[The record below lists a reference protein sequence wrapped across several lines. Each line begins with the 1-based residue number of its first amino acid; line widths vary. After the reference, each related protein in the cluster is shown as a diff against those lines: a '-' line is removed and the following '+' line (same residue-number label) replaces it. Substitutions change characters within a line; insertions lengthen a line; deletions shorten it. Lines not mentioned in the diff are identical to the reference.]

1 MMSLISKHRSP
12 LLAALAGFLFG
23 LWFIGP
29 VNVWPTST
37 KWLSSGDMAHA
48 QYMWEYFRRTPLVQ
62 WPITAVRP
70 YGEDW
75 GTIFPATAGNVLAG
89 LPVKFLSSVL
99 PAQFQ
104 YLGLWTLSTFVLQG
118 VLAERLFVNFG
129 LQETERVLG
138 AMSFLIAPAFL
149 FRIGMTHLD
158 LSTHWLVIAALALY
172 FSRRRRALS
181 WDWLAL
187 LVVTMLVHMY
197 LFVIVFVTAL
207 AAAVRRF
214 LSENSRCTVGTLAKE
229 FFLLTATSISVWFI
243 LGYSSF
249 LGSAKGEGFFRLNS
263 LAFFNPGYGP
273 EASYSRLLDQIPS
286 VSARSFFAEEG
297 EGFAYLGLVGVA
309 GCAVVLLGIR
319 RYLDTVRRRENIPI
333 LITAGILFAA
343 ALSNRVAIVRREFEY
358 PLPRILIEAR
368 QIFRVAN
375 RFSWLAYYLVL
386 AIGWVAVARLARKF
400 RFSKLVLAG
409 LLLIA
414 VTDQSRGIVY
424 SRSQITN
431 RSEVPEVLRSPRWE
445 VLGQQLSRMYL
456 IPTFDVQDDE
466 LPDGA
471 EVWLNNGLWNEL
483 IAFGAKNNLTT
494 NFAYVGRPVTDQV
507 RVANERIKMQ
517 LDTGMVP
524 RDSVLFFADGQEWKM
539 AQLTLGSGAEAVV
552 LDGLFVIITRE
563 GIGS

>member
-1 MMSLISKHRSP
+1 
-12 LLAALAGFLFG
+12 
-23 LWFIGP
+23 
-29 VNVWPTST
+29 
-37 KWLSSGDMAHA
+37 MAHA

-62 WPITAVRP
+62 WPVTAVRP

-75 GTIFPATAGNVLAG
+75 GTIFPSTAGNVLVG
-89 LPVKFLSSVL
+89 LPFKFFSGVL
-99 PAQFQ
+99 PARFQ

-118 VLAERLFVNFG
+118 FFGERLFVNFG
-129 LQETERVLG
+129 LRETERVLG

-158 LSTHWLVIAALALY
+158 LSAHWLVIAALALY
-172 FSRRRRALS
+172 FSRRRGALS
-181 WDWLAL
+181 WNWLAL
-187 LVVTMLVHMY
+187 LVVAMLVHMY
-197 LFVIVFVTAL
+197 LFVIVFVIAL
-207 AAAVRRF
+207 AAALRHF
-214 LSENSRCTVGTLAKE
+214 LSENSRHSVGTLAKE
-229 FFLLTATSISVWFI
+229 LFLLTATSITVWFF

-297 EGFAYLGLVGVA
+297 EGFAYLGLIGVA

-319 RYLDTVRRRENIPI
+319 RYLDTVRRRENVPI
-333 LITAGILFAA
+333 LIAAGILFAA

-358 PLPRILIEAR
+358 PLPQILIEAR

-386 AIGWVAVARLARKF
+386 AAGWVAVARLARKF

-409 LLLIA
+409 LLLLA
-414 VTDQSRGIVY
+414 VIDQSHGIVY
-424 SRSQITN
+424 SRSQVTN

-445 VLGQQLSRMYL
+445 VLGPQLLRMYL

-471 EVWLNNGLWNEL
+471 EVWLENGLWNEL

-507 RVANERIKMQ
+507 KVANERIKMQ
-517 LDTGMVP
+517 LDTGVVP
-524 RDSVLFFADGQEWKM
+524 GDSVLFFAD
-539 AQLTLGSGAEAVV
+539 AQAWQVAQSTLGSGAEAVV
-552 LDGLFVIITRE
+552 LDGLFVIITKE

>member
-1 MMSLISKHRSP
+1 
-12 LLAALAGFLFG
+12 
-23 LWFIGP
+23 
-29 VNVWPTST
+29 
-37 KWLSSGDMAHA
+37 MAHA
-48 QYMWEYFRRTPLVQ
+48 QYMWEYFRRTPLMQ

-75 GTIFPATAGNVLAG
+75 GTIFPSTAGNVLVG
-89 LPVKFLSSVL
+89 LPFKLFSNVL

-118 VLAERLFVNFG
+118 FFAERLFVNFG

-229 FFLLTATSISVWFI
+229 FFLLTATSIAVWFL

-297 EGFAYLGLVGVA
+297 EGFAYLGLLGVA
-309 GCAVVLLGIR
+309 GCAVVFFGIR
-319 RYLDTVRRRENIPI
+319 RYFDTVRRRENVPI
-333 LITAGILFAA
+333 LIAAGILFAT
-343 ALSNRVAIVRREFEY
+343 ALSHRVAMVRREFEY
-358 PLPRILIEAR
+358 PLPQVLIEAR
-368 QIFRVAN
+368 QMFRVAN

-386 AIGWVAVARLARKF
+386 AAGWVAVARLARKF
-400 RFSKLVLAG
+400 RFGKLVLAG
-409 LLLIA
+409 LLLLA
-414 VTDQSRGIVY
+414 VIDQSHGIVY
-424 SRSQITN
+424 SRSQVTN
-431 RSEVPEVLRSPRWE
+431 RSEAPEVLRSPRWE

-471 EVWLNNGLWNEL
+471 EVWLKNGLWNEL

-507 RVANERIKMQ
+507 KVANERIKMQ
-517 LDTGMVP
+517 LDTGVVP
-524 RDSVLFFADGQEWKM
+524 GDSVLFFADAQAWKV
-539 AQLTLGSGAEAVV
+539 AQSTLGSGAEAFV
-552 LDGLFVIITRE
+552 LDGLFVIITNE